1 MARSKEAIKQFDFIR
16 AVACIGI
23 VLYHFSVESG
33 WFNIIRV
40 ISGGGD
46 RNNMGGYI
54 CHSLFCY
61 IRCIAALQQCCNS
74 ECKKLLQKKT
84 RNVTSSLL
92 YCMGIDVYSIGCKKQ
107 KRVL

>member
-40 ISGGGD
+40 ISGGGY
-46 RNNMGGYI
+46 RNNMG
-54 CHSLFCY
+54 
-61 IRCIAALQQCCNS
+61 
-74 ECKKLLQKKT
+74 
-84 RNVTSSLL
+84 
-92 YCMGIDVYSIGCKKQ
+92 
-107 KRVL
+107 